1 MVIAKLV
8 GISEVTMK
16 KDYSVVKFWLVQLAP
31 GMSTRFADYIDA
43 WKFAEGYYAST
54 GKVATVEPCYQGGY
68 PNRTVR
74 STPFRS
80 GPKHAILSL

>member
-1 MVIAKLV
+1 MVTATLV

-16 KDYSVVKFWLVQLAP
+16 KDYSVVKFWLVRLAP

-54 GKVATVEPCYQGGY
+54 GRVATVEPCY
-68 PNRTVR
+68 
-74 STPFRS
+74 
-80 GPKHAILSL
+80 

>member
-54 GKVATVEPCYQGGY
+54 GKVATVEPCY
-68 PNRTVR
+68 
-74 STPFRS
+74 
-80 GPKHAILSL
+80 